1 MSGRHRTI
9 VGGLILLG
17 LLSFALLVAFAARSC
32 PVETLSQP
40 CPQAARNVVVVVL
53 LAAIGTAALVA
64 PFAFLGEVLARR
76 RIVYLGAWSRAG
88 RRGVLAG
95 LVVATLG
102 GLRLAG
108 VLSVEIAIFMLIVA
122 VAAEWLFS
130 RRDA

>member
-1 MSGRHRTI
+1 VSGRHRTI
-9 VGGLILLG
+9 VGGLILFG
-17 LLSFALLVAFAARSC
+17 LVTFALLLAFAARSC

-122 VAAEWLFS
+122 VAAEWLLS
-130 RRDA
+130 RRDG

>member
-9 VGGLILLG
+9 VGGLILFG
-17 LLSFALLVAFAARSC
+17 LVTFALLLAFAARSC

-122 VAAEWLFS
+122 VAAEWLLS
-130 RRDA
+130 RRDG